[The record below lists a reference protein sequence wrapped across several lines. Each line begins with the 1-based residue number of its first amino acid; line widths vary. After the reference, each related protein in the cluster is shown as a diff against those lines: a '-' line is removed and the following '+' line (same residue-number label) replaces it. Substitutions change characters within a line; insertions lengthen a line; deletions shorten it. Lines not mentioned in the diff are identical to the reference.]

1 MNKGTIV
8 SFVTIFG
15 FVSAC
20 AAAFFLANRKGKE
33 KTGAEAEAEAEA
45 EEGEKDLGRKRVGSN
60 EDDSVYSD
68 WVGPVDDDRS
78 SIASSNGGSKS
89 KRRSKKNSRKQPK
102 KRKTKSK
109 K

>member
-1 MNKGTIV
+1 MLV
-8 SFVTIFG
+8 SKQKFEPCQLIN
-15 FVSAC
+15 
-20 AAAFFLANRKGKE
+20 LLK
-33 KTGAEAEAEAEA
+33 A